1 MLLTERVKKR
11 RTEEAEARKLKKEK
25 KHHEVWED
33 EEKERLIEGSVNEGV
48 RRSLKNLRLYVFVRE
63 RETNK
68 PSHMQRLGWYSEAK
82 ERNKGD
88 NMKARE
94 REKQAGRE
102 DKSGRQGLY

>member
-11 RTEEAEARKLKKEK
+11 RTEEAIARKLRRER
-25 KHHEVWED
+25 KHREIWED
-33 EEKERLIEGSVNEGV
+33 EEKERLMEGSVNEGV
-48 RRSLKNLRLYVFVRE
+48 RRSLKNLRLYVFVKD

-68 PSHMQRLGWYSEAK
+68 PSCMQRLGWYAEAK

-94 REKQAGRE
+94 RET
-102 DKSGRQGLY
+102 GRQRG